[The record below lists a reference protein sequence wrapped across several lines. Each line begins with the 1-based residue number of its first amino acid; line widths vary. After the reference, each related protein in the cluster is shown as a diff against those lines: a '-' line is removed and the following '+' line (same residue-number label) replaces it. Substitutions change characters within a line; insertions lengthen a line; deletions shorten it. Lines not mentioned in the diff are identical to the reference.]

1 VIDERGE
8 GPCSRPARRR
18 EVPKPAKP
26 GESSSRSAEGPS
38 LRFAAGGS
46 DTDGFIYWS
55 PGLRGLP
62 FKKVKES
69 FE

>member
-1 VIDERGE
+1 M
-8 GPCSRPARRR
+8 
-18 EVPKPAKP
+18 P
-26 GESSSRSAEGPS
+26 GEFVAVGGGPS
-38 LRFAAGGS
+38 LRFAADGS
-46 DTDGFIYWS
+46 NTDSFIYWS